1 MVCLYKNFLRYRK
14 IIRAFFETQKI
25 MRTIRK
31 KEILADSDYLDIG
44 MNYYLEVY
52 EEESIPFGRIDNWAV
67 YVLQMN

>member
-1 MVCLYKNFLRYRK
+1 
-14 IIRAFFETQKI
+14 
-25 MRTIRK
+25 MRTITK